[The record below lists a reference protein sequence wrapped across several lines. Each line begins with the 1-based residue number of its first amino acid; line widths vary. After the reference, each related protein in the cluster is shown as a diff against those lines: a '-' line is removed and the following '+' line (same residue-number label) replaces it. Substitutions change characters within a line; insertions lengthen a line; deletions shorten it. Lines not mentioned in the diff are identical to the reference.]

1 MSDSN
6 ALVEK
11 FRAACTE
18 DETVR
23 ARFDADPRG
32 VLAEYGFEIPEGAKC
47 AFVGG
52 DDLVHITLPEG
63 ALSDE
68 ELAAVS
74 GGTSATTGATAA
86 TVALGGIAALIT
98 QAALSAAAGAAAASG
113 SS

>member
-11 FRAACTE
+11 FRAACAE

-23 ARFDADPRG
+23 ERFDADPRG

-52 DDLVHITLPEG
+52 DDLVHITLPDG

-74 GGTSATTGATAA
+74 GGTSASTAA
-86 TVALGGIAALIT
+86 AAVTLGGIAALMVL
-98 QAALSAAAGAAAASG
+98 AAQSAVAGASASG

>member
-11 FRAACTE
+11 FRAACAE

-23 ARFDADPRG
+23 ERFDADPRG
-32 VLAEYGFEIPEGAKC
+32 VLAEYGFEIPEGAQC

-52 DDLVHITLPEG
+52 DDLVRVTLPEG

-68 ELAAVS
+68 ELSAVS
-74 GGTSATTGATAA
+74 AGTSTTTGHMT
-86 TVALGGIAALIT
+86 TVRIAALMR
-98 QAALSAAAGAAAASG
+98 AKELAGDS
-113 SS
+113 

>member
-11 FRAACTE
+11 FRAACAE

-23 ARFDADPRG
+23 ERFDADPRG

-52 DDLVHITLPEG
+52 DDLVHITMPEG

-68 ELAAVS
+68 ELATVS
-74 GGTSATTGATAA
+74 GGTSAATAA
-86 TVALGGIAALIT
+86 AVVTLGGIAALMAL
-98 QAALSAAAGAAAASG
+98 AAQSAVAGASAASG
-113 SS
+113 S

>member
-11 FRAACTE
+11 FRAAVNE

-23 ARFDADPRG
+23 ERFDADPRG

-47 AFVGG
+47 VFVGG
-52 DDLVHITLPEG
+52 DDLVRITLPDG

-68 ELAAVS
+68 ELAPVS
-74 GGTSATTGATAA
+74 GGTSAATAGA
-86 TVALGGIAALIT
+86 SVTLGGLAALLNL
-98 QAALSAAAGAAAASG
+98 AAQSAVAGALAAG

>member
-1 MSDSN
+1 MTDSN

-11 FRAACTE
+11 FRAACDA

-47 AFVGG
+47 EFVGG

-63 ALSDE
+63 ALDDAQ
-68 ELAAVS
+68 LAGVS
-74 GGTSATTGATAA
+74 GGTNPNSTGVGAI
-86 TVALGGIAALIT
+86 ALGGFAAVI
-98 QAALSAAAGAAAASG
+98 AAAGG
-113 SS
+113 IGVT

>member
-1 MSDSN
+1 MTDSN

-11 FRAACTE
+11 FRAACDA

-47 AFVGG
+47 EFVGG
-52 DDLVHITLPEG
+52 DDLVHVTLPEG
-63 ALSDE
+63 ALDDAQ
-68 ELAAVS
+68 LAAVS
-74 GGTSATTGATAA
+74 GGINTPNVALPGTAVGAI
-86 TVALGGIAALIT
+86 ALGGFAAVI
-98 QAALSAAAGAAAASG
+98 AAAGGLG

>member
-11 FRAACTE
+11 FRAACAE

-23 ARFDADPRG
+23 ERFDADPRG

-52 DDLVHITLPEG
+52 DDLVHITLPDG

-68 ELAAVS
+68 ELATVS
-74 GGTSATTGATAA
+74 GGTAAATAA
-86 TVALGGIAALIT
+86 AVVTLGGIAALIT

>member
-11 FRAACTE
+11 FRTACTE

-23 ARFDADPRG
+23 ERFDADPRG
-32 VLAEYGFEIPEGAKC
+32 LLAEYGFEIPEGATC
-47 AFVGG
+47 EFVGG

-68 ELAAVS
+68 ELANVS
-74 GGTSATTGATAA
+74 AGTAA
-86 TVALGGIAALIT
+86 TTAAVVTLGGIAGLIT
-98 QAALSAAAGAAAASG
+98 QAALNAAASG